1 MQYLCL
7 KVCRMGS
14 NEVVD
19 QVRRRTGGR
28 SARVRD
34 AVLQAALQA
43 MAEHGLGVSISEIAR
58 GAGVHASSIQR
69 RWGTRENVMLDALL
83 TYSQEKLPIPDTG
96 ALRGDLIAFGRSIA
110 GYLATPLGEAV
121 AQTMAATDDDPAL
134 AAGRTRFWQSRYDT
148 ARVIIDRAVD
158 RDEVPAETDPEL
170 ALEMLVAPL
179 HFRKLLTRQAVDD
192 DFVERLVDALVRGLM
207 R

>member
-1 MQYLCL
+1 MS
-7 KVCRMGS
+7 S
-14 NEVVD
+14 NEVAD
-19 QVRRRTGGR
+19 PVRRRTGGR

-43 MAEHGLGVSISEIAR
+43 MAEHGLGGVSISEIAR

-96 ALRGDLIAFGRSIA
+96 ALRGDLVAFGRSIA

-158 RDEVPAETDPEL
+158 RDEVSADTDPEL
-170 ALEMLVAPL
+170 ALELLVAPL

-192 DFVERLVDALVRGLM
+192 DFVERLVDALIGGLAS
-207 R
+207 

>member
-1 MQYLCL
+1 MS
-7 KVCRMGS
+7 S
-14 NEVVD
+14 NEVAG

-43 MAEHGLGVSISEIAR
+43 MAEHGLGGVSISEIAR

-96 ALRGDLIAFGRSIA
+96 ALRGDLVAFGRSIA

-134 AAGRTRFWQSRYDT
+134 AAGRTR
-148 ARVIIDRAVD
+148 AVD
-158 RDEVPAETDPEL
+158 RDEVSADTDPEL
-170 ALEMLVAPL
+170 ALELLVAPL
-179 HFRKLLTRQAVDD
+179 HFRRLLTRETVDD
-192 DFVERLVDALVRGLM
+192 DFVERLVDALMRGLAS
-207 R
+207 

>member
-1 MQYLCL
+1 M
-7 KVCRMGS
+7 S
-14 NEVVD
+14 SSETAD

-34 AVLQAALQA
+34 AVLGAALQA
-43 MAEHGLGVSISEIAR
+43 MAEHGLGGVTISEIAR

-96 ALRGDLIAFGRSIA
+96 ALRGDLVAFGRSIA
-110 GYLATPLGEAV
+110 GYLTTPLGQAV
-121 AQTMAATDDDPAL
+121 ARTMAATDDDPTL
-134 AAGRTRFWQSRYDT
+134 AAGRARFWQSRYDT

-158 RDEVPAETDPEL
+158 RAEVAADTDPEL
-170 ALEMLVAPL
+170 ALELLVAPL
-179 HFRKLLTRQAVDD
+179 HFRKLLTRQTVDD
-192 DFVERLVDALVRGLM
+192 DFVDHLVDALMRGFAS
-207 R
+207 

>member
-1 MQYLCL
+1 MS
-7 KVCRMGS
+7 S
-14 NEVVD
+14 NEVAD
-19 QVRRRTGGR
+19 PVRRRTGGR

-43 MAEHGLGVSISEIAR
+43 MAEHGLGGVSISEIAR

-96 ALRGDLIAFGRSIA
+96 ALRGDLVAFGRSIA

-134 AAGRTRFWQSRYDT
+134 AAGRARFWQSRYDT
-148 ARVIIDRAVD
+148 ARVIIDRAID
-158 RDEVPAETDPEL
+158 RREVAAGIDPQL
-170 ALEMLVAPL
+170 ALELLVAPL

-192 DFVERLVDALVRGLM
+192 DFVERLVEALIGGLTS
-207 R
+207 

>member
-1 MQYLCL
+1 
-7 KVCRMGS
+7 VS
-14 NEVVD
+14 SSETAD

-34 AVLQAALQA
+34 AVLGAALQA
-43 MAEHGLGVSISEIAR
+43 MAEHGLGGVTISEIAR

-96 ALRGDLIAFGRSIA
+96 ALRGDLVAFGRSIA
-110 GYLATPLGEAV
+110 GYLTTPLGQAV
-121 AQTMAATDDDPAL
+121 ARTMAATDDDPTL
-134 AAGRTRFWQSRYDT
+134 AAGRARFWQSRYDT

-158 RDEVPAETDPEL
+158 RAEVAADTDPEL
-170 ALEMLVAPL
+170 ALELLVAPL
-179 HFRKLLTRQAVDD
+179 HFRKLLTRQTVDD
-192 DFVERLVDALVRGLM
+192 DFVDHLVDALMRGFAS
-207 R
+207 

>member
-1 MQYLCL
+1 MS
-7 KVCRMGS
+7 S
-14 NEVVD
+14 NEVAD
-19 QVRRRTGGR
+19 PVRRRTGGR

-43 MAEHGLGVSISEIAR
+43 MAEHGLGGVSISEIAR

-96 ALRGDLIAFGRSIA
+96 ALRGDLVAFGRSIA

-121 AQTMAATDDDPAL
+121 AQTMAATDDDAAL

-148 ARVIIDRAVD
+148 ARVIIDRAID
-158 RDEVPAETDPEL
+158 RDEVSADTDPEL
-170 ALEMLVAPL
+170 ALELLVAPL

-192 DFVERLVDALVRGLM
+192 DFVERLVDGLM
-207 R
+207 RGLTS

>member
-1 MQYLCL
+1 MS
-7 KVCRMGS
+7 S
-14 NEVVD
+14 NEVAG

-43 MAEHGLGVSISEIAR
+43 MAEHGLGGVSISEIAR

-96 ALRGDLIAFGRSIA
+96 ALRGDLVAFGRSIA

-121 AQTMAATDDDPAL
+121 ARTMAATDDDPAL

-158 RDEVPAETDPEL
+158 RDEVSADTDPEL
-170 ALEMLVAPL
+170 ALELLVAPL
-179 HFRKLLTRQAVDD
+179 HFRKLLTRETVDD
-192 DFVERLVDALVRGLM
+192 DFVERLVDALMRGLTS
-207 R
+207 

>member
-1 MQYLCL
+1 M
-7 KVCRMGS
+7 
-14 NEVVD
+14 
-19 QVRRRTGGR
+19 T
-28 SARVRD
+28 
-34 AVLQAALQA
+34 
-43 MAEHGLGVSISEIAR
+43 EHGLGVSISEIAR

-96 ALRGDLIAFGRSIA
+96 ALRGDLVAFGRSIA

-134 AAGRTRFWQSRYDT
+134 AAGRTRFWESRYDT

-158 RDEVPAETDPEL
+158 RDEVAADTDPEL
-170 ALEMLVAPL
+170 ALELLVAPL

-192 DFVERLVDALVRGLM
+192 DFVERLVDALMRGLTS
-207 R
+207 